1 MIAARRSR
9 TVRVRLA
16 AVLACAVVV
25 VAGCGDSSDSGSAS
39 VATDDESI
47 GAPLQFDSSGTGP
60 GSLVSATDMPLLDRR
75 VTSLASLSARVQ
87 YRSTS
92 GIDDS
97 ESTVSGS
104 VFVPSGAV
112 PEGGWPVV
120 AFGHGTTGVL
130 GECGPSLD
138 PTLLGVSIVVTALLR
153 IGYAVTVPD
162 YQGLGIPGGT
172 DPTHPYLDATTEGM
186 NLIDS
191 VRAARRLSSTVSNRW
206 VGFGNSQGGQ
216 AVWAANVLARSYG
229 SDLSLKGTAS
239 VSPIADLRPLADSA
253 ADGSLS
259 EDQYGSLQWLLLSLK
274 HENPGLDLDDFR
286 RGVVASKWEILSQCS
301 AQYAQDR
308 TVAVKAITPDDLR
321 PASDSATATLR
332 DYFAKRSVPE
342 VRASAPMLVQYG
354 DKDVLARPEWTTGAI
369 ARACRIG
376 DNIEAD
382 LQSGKGHADVDS
394 STALSWLRD
403 RFDDAPTRSTCS
415 SVAR

>member
-16 AVLACAVVV
+16 VVLACAVVV
-25 VAGCGDSSDSGSAS
+25 VAGCGGSTDSGSAS
-39 VATDDESI
+39 LATDDESI

-104 VFVPSGAV
+104 VFVPSGAA

-138 PTLLGVSIVVTALLR
+138 PTLLGVSVVVTALLR

-191 VRAARRLSSTVSNRW
+191 VRAARRLSSMVSNRW
-206 VGFGNSQGGQ
+206 VGFGISQGGQ

-253 ADGSLS
+253 ADESLS
-259 EDQYGSLQWLLLSLK
+259 EDQYGSIQWLLLALK

-286 RGVVASKWEILSQCS
+286 RGVVTSKWDILSQCS
-301 AQYAQDR
+301 PQYAQER
-308 TVAVKAITPDDLR
+308 TIAVKAITPDDLR

-332 DYFAKRSVPE
+332 EYFAKRSVPE

-394 STALSWLRD
+394 STALSWLRS
-403 RFDDAPTRSTCS
+403 RFEDGPTRSTCG